1 MIGWNSSRIAD
12 EPEVIVFVKGTP
24 TLITKS
30 KLQAV
35 NESRFG
41 RAEPAFGDY
50 ALDFGKIITGV
61 DELRLQGFSSG
72 PVPGGFDLEHRGL
85 QRPDGR
91 RQVLEADF
99 QATGIFAIRGHF
111 VALPDNGSGFHKRAD
126 LNGGKLAIGSW
137 GTLSR
142 VHAA

>member
-41 RAEPAFGDY
+41 GTEPAFGDY
-50 ALDFGKIITGV
+50 AFDFGKIITSV

-72 PVPGGFDLEHRGL
+72 PVP
-85 QRPDGR
+85 
-91 RQVLEADF
+91 
-99 QATGIFAIRGHF
+99 
-111 VALPDNGSGFHKRAD
+111 VALVLSTVVLNLRMAGGRFSKPISRQPESLAFRAT
-126 LNGGKLAIGSW
+126 SFP
-137 GTLSR
+137 
-142 VHAA
+142 